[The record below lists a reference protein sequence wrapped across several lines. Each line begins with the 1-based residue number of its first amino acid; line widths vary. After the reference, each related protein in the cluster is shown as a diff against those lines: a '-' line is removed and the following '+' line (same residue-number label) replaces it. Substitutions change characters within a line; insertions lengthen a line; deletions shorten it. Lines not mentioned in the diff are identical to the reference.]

1 MTLSSNDLVTGG
13 APHGAAAHGLPA
25 AGSTAAVP
33 AADPAHATPGAA
45 ARPAA
50 ADDAAAQSLL
60 AACEARTER
69 RVVTV
74 AGRRLAWR
82 RIGRGRPLVLVH
94 GGHGNWMHW
103 VRNLDALAATRTVWL
118 PDLAGY
124 GNSELP
130 AGEPTLDG
138 LVAATGA
145 ALDALVGADTAVD
158 IAGFSFGG
166 LVAAHLAAA
175 RWQRDPASVGRLALL
190 GTAGHGGPR
199 RNDLSGLVNWRRHP
213 AGPERDAD
221 LRHNLGELMLSRGA
235 QTDALALAV
244 HRAACTATRFRS
256 AALAAQP
263 LLQPALA
270 RLGAPVLFLWG
281 ESDAV
286 GIPSVTG
293 PELVAGRPER
303 RWEALPD
310 AGHWVQYEQAEEVN
324 RRLEDWFGGVA

>member
-1 MTLSSNDLVTGG
+1 MIPNDSPSSA
-13 APHGAAAHGLPA
+13 APA
-25 AGSTAAVP
+25 S
-33 AADPAHATPGAA
+33 AA
-45 ARPAA
+45 ARAGT
-50 ADDAAAQSLL
+50 DAEAQALL

-69 RVVTV
+69 RTV
-74 AGRRLAWR
+74 AVEGRALVWR

-103 VRNLDALAATRTVWL
+103 VRNLDALAARRTVWL

-124 GNSELP
+124 GDSDPP

-145 ALDALVGADTAVD
+145 GLDALVGPDAAVD

-175 RWQRDPASVGRLALL
+175 RWRRDPASVGRLALL

-213 AGPERDAD
+213 AGAERDAD
-221 LRHNLGELMLSRGA
+221 LRHNLGELMLAEGA

-244 HRAACTATRFRS
+244 HRAACAATRFRS
-256 AALAAQP
+256 AGMAAEP

-270 RLGAPVLFLWG
+270 RLGAPALFLWG
-281 ESDAV
+281 EHDAV

-293 PELVAGRPER
+293 PALVAGRPER
-303 RWEALPD
+303 RWESLPG
-310 AGHWVQYEQAEEVN
+310 AGHWVQYERAEEVN
-324 RRLEDWFGGVA
+324 RRLLDWFDGDRGPRG

>member
-1 MTLSSNDLVTGG
+1 MTPADS
-13 APHGAAAHGLPA
+13 ARAPA
-25 AGSTAAVP
+25 AGPSAPADAARAAFPATAAG
-33 AADPAHATPGAA
+33 ASADPAT
-45 ARPAA
+45 ARAGT
-50 ADDAAAQSLL
+50 DAEARALL

-69 RVVTV
+69 RTV
-74 AGRRLAWR
+74 SVEGRRLAWR
-82 RIGRGRPLVLVH
+82 RIGAGRPLVLVH

-103 VRNLDALAATRTVWL
+103 VRNLDALAARHAVWL

-124 GNSELP
+124 GDSDLP
-130 AGEPTLDG
+130 AGEPTLAG

-145 ALDALVGADTAVD
+145 ALDALVGPEAAVD

-175 RWQRDPASVGRLALL
+175 RWQRDAGSVGRLALL

-213 AGPERDAD
+213 AGAERDAD

-244 HRAACTATRFRS
+244 HRAACAATRFRS
-256 AALAAQP
+256 AGMAAEP

-270 RLGAPVLFLWG
+270 RFGAPALFLWG
-281 ESDAV
+281 ELDAV
-286 GIPSVTG
+286 GIPSLTG

-303 RWEALPD
+303 RWESLPG
-310 AGHWVQYEQAEEVN
+310 AGHWVQYERAAEVN
-324 RRLEDWFGGVA
+324 RRLLDWFGAEPHPQD